1 MTPANPRL
9 VLLCALVCIGACSLG
24 TAVARAQSPVCLS
37 AHESA
42 QRLRRDGRFLEARQ
56 QLLQCAQANC
66 PRVVRND
73 CTSWAS
79 EVETSTPSLVFAVA
93 SSLGGDLAEVRVSAN
108 GVPLLSRLD
117 GRAIAVDPGVYTLR
131 FEADGHQPLE
141 ETITVR
147 ESEHSR
153 FVRVELAALPAAAV
167 AAPARLAPSSPAN
180 RRVWPTSSIV
190 LGSLTLAAA
199 GTALGFG
206 VWGKR
211 EYNRVDDRCG
221 PQPCADSEV
230 DAGKRAYVLADV
242 FAGVALVGTVASVW
256 TYVRA
261 NRADA
266 ARTAPRVD
274 AQLERGGLRLSF
286 SRAF

>member
-9 VLLCALVCIGACSLG
+9 VLLCALACIVACSLG

-73 CTSWAS
+73 CTSWAT
-79 EVETSTPSLVFAVA
+79 EVEASTPSLVFAVA
-93 SSLGGDLAEVRVSAN
+93 SSLGADLAEVGVSAN

-153 FVRVELAALPAAAV
+153 FVRVELSALPSAPAE
-167 AAPARLAPSSPAN
+167 AAPLAAFTPAKGRL
-180 RRVWPTSSIV
+180 WPTSSIV
-190 LGSLTLAAA
+190 LGGITLAAA
-199 GTALGFG
+199 GSALGFG

-242 FAGVALVGTVASVW
+242 FAGVALVGAVASVW
-256 TYVRA
+256 TYVGA
-261 NRADA
+261 NRADI
-266 ARTAPRVD
+266 ARSAPRVD